1 MNTCRFQ
8 YKDRGWTSQSTWV
21 ADAFSIMTPAAHFR
35 FVILGLVFLIL
46 YILNQLPAS
55 YKVECDTEALLKCF
69 TREREDG
76 ERVNCGEWAS
86 RPEMKRTPPTPTNT
100 ETSTVPADG
109 TVIHSTQ
116 NTIQE
121 AQFALWDAHVNKY
134 ASTISVIRVHRANR
148 ISNGEA
154 YNPNSKGG
162 RPPVITASVIGK
174 LMTFSMRTILTMI
187 KHWQGERLEVIK

>member
-1 MNTCRFQ
+1 
-8 YKDRGWTSQSTWV
+8 
-21 ADAFSIMTPAAHFR
+21 MTPAAHFQ

-69 TREREDG
+69 TRECEDG
-76 ERVNCGEWAS
+76 ERVNCGKWPS
-86 RPEMKRTPPTPTNT
+86 QPEMKRTPPTPTDT

-109 TVIHSTQ
+109 TVIHPTQ

-121 AQFALWDAHVNKY
+121 VQFALWDAHVDKY
-134 ASTISVIRVHRANR
+134 ASAISVIQVHRANR
-148 ISNGEA
+148 TSNGEV

-162 RPPVITASVIGK
+162 RPLVITASVIGK
-174 LMTFSMRTILTMI
+174 LMTF
-187 KHWQGERLEVIK
+187 